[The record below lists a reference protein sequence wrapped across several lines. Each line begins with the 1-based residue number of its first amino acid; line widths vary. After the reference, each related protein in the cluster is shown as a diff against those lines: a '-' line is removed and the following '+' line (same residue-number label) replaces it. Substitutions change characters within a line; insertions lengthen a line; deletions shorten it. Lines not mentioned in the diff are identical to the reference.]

1 MNRAFY
7 RAFNAIPWKNMLYL
21 ARDCDSNTG
30 SQGHEPGEDDRS
42 SISQFCALQK
52 VIINFDLNDNQK
64 VMEKKA
70 LILIGVL
77 QLN

>member
-1 MNRAFY
+1 
-7 RAFNAIPWKNMLYL
+7 MLCL
-21 ARDCDSNTG
+21 VRDCDSNTG
-30 SQGHEPGEDDRS
+30 SQGHEPGEDDHS
-42 SISQFCALQK
+42 SISQFCVFQK
-52 VIINFDLNDNQK
+52 TITDFDLNDNQK